1 MALDFPTSPSIG
13 QLYPSPPVAGQPVYK
28 WDGEKWAV
36 TSSSGVIYAPF
47 DAMAYSGL
55 QINGG
60 MEVSQENGAGTVLS
74 TTGQAKYIVD
84 GWRVGSIGPQ
94 VIGGT
99 QGAGGPAGF
108 VNQLQTN
115 ITTANGSPAAGDIVY
130 IAQPIEGYRTIKL
143 GWGAAGAQSIVIA
156 FWVAAGRVGTYS
168 GSIQN
173 GAFNRSYVF
182 TFTINSVS
190 TWEYKTITV
199 PGDVAGT
206 WNKNNSAG
214 INLSITLMAGTSFTT
229 AAGSWVG
236 GSFYGAT
243 GTINGVAA
251 TSDVFLITGVTVI
264 PGNQGPTAAQSPNV
278 MRPYDQELVTCKRYL
293 QGLDGMTLS
302 GFAPIP
308 TLARHGVTFLPAMR
322 TSPTI
327 VAKNLLLFTT
337 NTMNQNA
344 NPASSIAAGGSLGP
358 NQATLDVTY
367 SGATF
372 GAGQGCVTAIS
383 AGGIMFDA
391 RL

>member
-1 MALDFPTSPSIG
+1 VAGARQHARSCDKRRGKTCTGNNQQKIARSLTMALDFPISPSIG

-36 TSSSGVIYAPF
+36 SASSGVIYAPF
-47 DAMAYSGL
+47 DAMAYSGM

-84 GWRVGSIGPQ
+84 GWRVGSSGPQ

-99 QGAGGPAGF
+99 QGAGGPVGF

-199 PGDVAGT
+199 PGDVVGT

-214 INLSITLMAGTSFTT
+214 INLSITLMAGTSYTT

-236 GSFYGAT
+236 GSFFGAT

-251 TSDVFLITGVTVI
+251 TSDVFLITGVTVL

-278 MRPYDQELVTCKRYL
+278 MRPYDQELVTCKRYF
-293 QGLDGMTLS
+293 QKMTCVVDVAVAGQSIFL
-302 GFAPIP
+302 APEMRVIP
-308 TLARHGVTFLPAMR
+308 TFTGGGTGFTINGPSAI
-322 TSPTI
+322 SPF
-327 VAKNLLLFTT
+327 VY
-337 NTMNQNA
+337 
-344 NPASSIAAGGSLGP
+344 
-358 NQATLDVTY
+358 QATRALT
-367 SGATF
+367 TL
-372 GAGQGCVTAIS
+372 T
-383 AGGIMFDA
+383 MDA